1 MLTHVINM
9 SGPTV
14 RRRQSESSQAVAQ
27 KVVIVNGGKEVLGL
41 FETVLDAGRYDV
53 VFVETA
59 AHAYSQIRRVQPDL
73 VILCL
78 KMDDPA
84 GFRVLSMLKLDP
96 ETSSIPVLTCTADE
110 EDSELVT
117 EDADEQEADMS
128 ADDMLLS
135 RTLLRMN

>member
-9 SGPTV
+9 TGPTLD
-14 RRRQSESSQAVAQ
+14 RRQSERSQVVAQ
-27 KVVIVNGGKEVLGL
+27 KVVIVNGGKEVLSL

-53 VFVETA
+53 VFVETT

-96 ETSSIPVLTCTADE
+96 ETSSIPVLTCTAEDE
-110 EDSELVT
+110 TELAND
-117 EDADEQEADMS
+117 DADEEQEGEIS
-128 ADDMLLS
+128 ADEVLLS
-135 RTLLRMN
+135 RALLRMN